1 MSANTT
7 ATYEFTINQ
16 IVLNAYRMASLM
28 AVEEP
33 ASGTNWEQRVQFG
46 YQCLEMTVKRIEA
59 QGKLVRARKFMFVPM
74 VAGQL
79 EYPLG
84 SDIMD
89 VFEDG
94 AFIQPG
100 DDVDAPVGTVPVK
113 PMDMEMWQRI
123 SSNGAEGQPILYLT
137 YRAADPLTIRVWP
150 VPTAA
155 NLGTIRFQAYRFLG
169 QNNDGTKNPDLERY
183 WANYLVFAVAAQLA
197 EAANQPSDKVMRLEA
212 KAGALLVEAKSYSH
226 QRTPGQVAVTHRAPN
241 WRRR

>member
-33 ASGTNWEQRVQFG
+33 ASGANWEQRVQFG

-137 YRAADPLTIRVWP
+137 YRAADPLTIRVGRCRPRRTSGPFVSRRTGSSGRTMTARRIQTSRGTGRTTWCSPWP
-150 VPTAA
+150 HS
-155 NLGTIRFQAYRFLG
+155 L
-169 QNNDGTKNPDLERY
+169 
-183 WANYLVFAVAAQLA
+183 
-197 EAANQPSDKVMRLEA
+197 
-212 KAGALLVEAKSYSH
+212 
-226 QRTPGQVAVTHRAPN
+226 
-241 WRRR
+241 RRRRISRLTR